1 MTVLSANKKIVC
13 LGGGPAGLYF
23 ALLAKKRDPSR
34 DVTVIERNAAGET
47 FGWGVVFSD
56 ETLSNLLDADDVTC
70 KAITNRFA
78 HWDAIDVHFRG
89 ETIRSVGHGFSGIA
103 RRELLRILQSRC
115 AELGVKLEFGREI
128 EAADA
133 ERYSKEADIVVA
145 CDGVNSKIRA
155 ARSEKFGTTF
165 ERGKA
170 KYTWLG
176 THRVFDAFTF
186 AFEENE
192 DGLFQAHA
200 YKFDES
206 TSTFIVECDEA
217 SWKNAKLDTKSEVE
231 SIAYLEKLFARHLK
245 GNSLLPNKSSWL
257 DFVTVKNESWRDGN
271 IVLLGDAAHTAHFS
285 IGSGT
290 KLAME
295 DAILLADAID
305 KDADVTKALSAYE
318 NERRPLV
325 ARTQRVAQ
333 GSQRWFENVRRYR
346 GTPPL
351 DFAFNIMS
359 RSKRITYD
367 ELKKRDPKLVADVTA
382 AFAKDASEKL
392 GEKIAADTP
401 PMFVPLKLRNL
412 KLQNRIVV
420 SPMCMYSATNGVPN
434 DFHLVHLGSRAMG
447 GAALVMTE
455 MTDVSADG
463 RISPGCTGMY
473 APEHGAAWK
482 RIVHYVHAHSKAHIG
497 MQLGHAGRKG
507 STRLPWEAGDDAPL
521 LQDNW
526 PLLAPSPIAYRPKN
540 QVPREMTRDD
550 MDLVKGQFVASTLM
564 AVACNFD
571 LLELHY
577 AHGYLMSSFLTP
589 LSNRRGDEYG
599 GSLENRL
606 RYPLEVF
613 DAVRAVWPDQKPM
626 SVRISASDWVDGA
639 FTSDDAVLVARA
651 LKEHGCDIIDVS
663 SGQTSPVAKYEFGRM
678 WQTHFADQIRHE
690 AGIATMAV
698 GAISSE
704 EQVNTILVAGRADL
718 CVLARPHL
726 KNPNWTIFA
735 AENQGFMIPW
745 PQPYELGRTFRSVK

>member
-1 MTVLSANKKIVC
+1 MASVSKKIVC

-34 DVTVIERNAAGET
+34 DVTVIERNGAGET

-128 EAADA
+128 EAKDADK
-133 ERYSKEADIVVA
+133 YSKEADIVVA

-155 ARSEKFGTTF
+155 ARSKQFGTTF
-165 ERGKA
+165 DRGKA

-186 AFEENE
+186 AFEEND

-200 YKFDES
+200 YKFDDA

-217 SWKNAKLDTKSEVE
+217 SWKNAKLDIKSETE
-231 SIAYLEKLFARHLK
+231 SIAYLEKLFARHLQ

-257 DFVTVKNESWRDGN
+257 DFVTVKNENWRDGN
-271 IVLLGDAAHTAHFS
+271 VILLGDAAHTAHFS

-305 KDADVTKALSAYE
+305 THDDVAKALDAYE
-318 NERRPLV
+318 SERRPLV

-333 GSQRWFENVRRYR
+333 GSQRWFETVRRYR
-346 GTPPL
+346 DTEPL
-351 DFAFNIMS
+351 DFAFNILS

-367 ELKKRDPKLVADVTA
+367 ELKKRDPKLVAEVTA
-382 AFAKDASEKL
+382 SFAKDASAKL
-392 GEKIAADTP
+392 GETIAADTP
-401 PMFVPLKLRNL
+401 PMFVPLKLRDL

-420 SPMCMYSATNGVPN
+420 SPMCMYSATDGLPN

-455 MTDVSADG
+455 MTDVSAEG

-473 APEHGAAWK
+473 APEHAAAWK
-482 RIVHYVHAHSKAHIG
+482 RIVDYVHAHSKAKIG
-497 MQLGHAGRKG
+497 LQLGHAGRKG
-507 STRLPWEAGDDAPL
+507 STRLPWEAGEDAPL
-521 LQDNW
+521 LSGNW

-540 QVPREMTRDD
+540 QVPREMTRAD
-550 MDLVKGQFVASTLM
+550 MDLVKSQFLASTQM
-564 AVACNFD
+564 AIDCDFD

-577 AHGYLMSSFLTP
+577 AHGYLMSSFLTS
-589 LSNRRGDEYG
+589 LSNRRSDDYG
-599 GSLENRL
+599 GSLENRM

-613 DAVRAVWPDQKPM
+613 AAVRALWPSRKPI

-639 FTSDDAVLVARA
+639 FTSDDAVQVARA
-651 LKEHGCDIIDVS
+651 LKERGCDIIDVS

-690 AGIATMAV
+690 AKIPTMTV

-718 CVLARPHL
+718 CALARPHL
-726 KNPNWTIFA
+726 KNPNWTMFA

-745 PQPYELGRTFRSVK
+745 PQQYELGRTFRSVK

>member
-1 MTVLSANKKIVC
+1 MASSKIVC

-56 ETLSNLLDADDVTC
+56 ETLSNLLDADSVTC
-70 KAITNRFA
+70 KAITDQFA
-78 HWDAIDVHFRG
+78 HWDTIDVHFRG

-103 RRELLRILQSRC
+103 RRDLLCILQARC
-115 AELGVKLEFGREI
+115 RELGVKLVFGHEI
-128 EAADA
+128 AATDA
-133 ERYSKEADIVVA
+133 DKFSKEADIVVA

-155 ARSEKFGTTF
+155 ARSAAFGTTF

-170 KYTWLG
+170 KYIWLG

-186 AFEENE
+186 AFEENA

-200 YKFDES
+200 YKFDDE

-217 SWKNAKLDTKSEVE
+217 SWKNAKLDAMSEAE
-231 SIAYLEKLFARHLK
+231 SIAYLETLFARHLK
-245 GNSLLPNKSSWL
+245 GNSLLPNKSTWL
-257 DFVTVKNESWRDGN
+257 EFVIVHNEKWRDGN
-271 IVLLGDAAHTAHFS
+271 VILLGDAAHTAHFS

-305 KDADVTKALSAYE
+305 QHDDVIEALDAYE
-318 NERRPLV
+318 AERRPLV
-325 ARTQRVAQ
+325 ARTQRVAR
-333 GSQRWFENVRRYR
+333 GSQRWFETVGRYR
-346 GTPPL
+346 KTAPL
-351 DFAFNIMS
+351 DFAFNILS

-367 ELKKRDPKLVADVTA
+367 ELKKRDPKLVAEVTA
-382 AFAKDASEKL
+382 AFAKDASARL
-392 GEKIAADTP
+392 GETISPTTP
-401 PMFVPLKLRNL
+401 PMFVPLKLRDL

-420 SPMCMYSATNGVPN
+420 SPMCMYSATNGTPS

-455 MTDVSADG
+455 MTDVSAEG

-473 APEHGAAWK
+473 APEHAAGWR
-482 RIVHYVHAHSKAHIG
+482 RIVSYVHTHSQAHIG

-507 STRLPWEAGDDAPL
+507 STRLPWEAGEDAPL
-521 LQDNW
+521 VDGNW
-526 PLLAPSPIAYRPKN
+526 PLYAPSPIAYRPKN
-540 QVPREMTRDD
+540 QVPRAMTRAD
-550 MDLVKGQFVASTLM
+550 MDLVKAQYVASTQM
-564 AVACNFD
+564 AIACGFD

-589 LSNRRGDEYG
+589 LSNQRTDDYG
-599 GSLENRL
+599 GSLENRM

-613 DAVRAVWPDQKPM
+613 EAVRAAWPNEKPM
-626 SVRISASDWVDGA
+626 SVRISASDWVDGG
-639 FTSDDAVLVARA
+639 FTSDDAVVVARA
-651 LKEHGCDIIDVS
+651 LKDRGCDIIDVS
-663 SGQTSPVAKYEFGRM
+663 SGQTSPSAVYEFGRM

-690 AGIATMAV
+690 AAIPTMAV

-726 KNPNWTIFA
+726 KNPNWTMFA

-745 PQPYELGRTFRSVK
+745 PHPYELGRTFRSPK

>member
-1 MTVLSANKKIVC
+1 VIVASSKIVC

-115 AELGVKLEFGREI
+115 RELGVKLEFGREI

-133 ERYSKEADIVVA
+133 ETFSKEADLVVA

-155 ARSEKFGTTF
+155 ARGAKFGTTF

-186 AFEENE
+186 AFEEND

-217 SWKNAKLDTKSEVE
+217 SWRKAKLDTKSEAE
-231 SIAYLEKLFARHLK
+231 SIAYLETLFARHLK
-245 GNSLLPNKSSWL
+245 GNSLLPNKSAWL
-257 DFVTVKNESWRDGN
+257 DFVIVKNEKWRDGN
-271 IVLLGDAAHTAHFS
+271 VILLGDAAHTAHFS

-305 KDADVTKALSAYE
+305 QHPDVEKALDAYE
-318 NERRPLV
+318 AERRPLV

-333 GSQRWFENVRRYR
+333 GSQRWFETVRRYR
-346 GTPPL
+346 QTTPL
-351 DFAFNIMS
+351 DFAFNLLS

-367 ELKKRDPKLVADVTA
+367 ELKKRDPQLVAQVTA
-382 AFAKDASEKL
+382 SFAKDASAKL
-392 GEKIAADTP
+392 GETIAPTTP

-412 KLQNRIVV
+412 RLQNRIVV

-455 MTDVSADG
+455 MTDVSAEG
-463 RISPGCTGMY
+463 RITPACTGMY
-473 APEHGAAWK
+473 TAEQAAAWK
-482 RIVHYVHAHSKAHIG
+482 RIVDFVHTQAGAHIG
-497 MQLGHAGRKG
+497 IQLGHAGRKG
-507 STRLPWEAGDDAPL
+507 STRVPYEEAGIGEDEPL
-521 LQDNW
+521 REGNW
-526 PLLAPSPIAYRPKN
+526 EVLAPSPIAFRPKN
-540 QVPREMTRDD
+540 QVPREMTRAD
-550 MDLVKGQFVASTLM
+550 MDLVKSQFVASTKL
-564 AVACNFD
+564 AIDCNFD

-589 LSNRRGDEYG
+589 LSNQRTDAYG
-599 GSLENRL
+599 GSLENRM
-606 RYPLEVF
+606 RFPLEVF
-613 DAVRAVWPDQKPM
+613 EAVRAVWPEQKPM

-639 FTSDDAVLVARA
+639 FTSDDAVVVARA
-651 LKEHGCDIIDVS
+651 LKERGCDIIDVS
-663 SGQTSPVAKYEFGRM
+663 SGQTSPLAKYEFGRM

-690 AGIATMAV
+690 AAIPTMAV
-698 GAISSE
+698 GAISSD

-726 KNPNWTIFA
+726 KNPNWTILA
-735 AENQGFMIPW
+735 AENQGFVIPW
-745 PQPYELGRTFRSVK
+745 PRQYEAGRTVR